1 MTKKLFFCLALAGL
15 FLTNGYSQNA
25 AGIPDL
31 LMTVANL
38 RNDSLSGTSVFIQ
51 NKESDYY
58 LVATAHIARTMDR
71 NVLVVMQGADQLL
84 QFKITEFANPVVWVY
99 HPTMD
104 LAVLKLNPKA
114 LFFNKY
120 LLNRFIPLAS
130 VDSTRR
136 PLPQDSLLTI
146 MGFQPG
152 SRSPGF
158 FPPLAYTS
166 IPTSEKIILDDPEK
180 ALPSNVVI
188 LEKPSVSGYNGGP
201 VFLLEETDPSQDA
214 PAAST
219 PLRMVGFIQGKIKDN
234 AERSFLMMIP
244 SVYLWDLLK

>member
-1 MTKKLFFCLALAGL
+1 MTNKLFFCLVLAVL
-15 FLTNGYSQNA
+15 FFTNGYGQDA
-25 AGIPDL
+25 AAIPNM

-38 RNDSLSGTSVFIQ
+38 RNDSLSGTGVFIQ

-71 NVLVVMQGADQLL
+71 NVLVIIQGEDRPL
-84 QFKITEFANPVVWVY
+84 QFKITEFANPVVWAY

-104 LAVLKLNPKA
+104 LAVLNLNPKA
-114 LFFNKY
+114 SFFNKY
-120 LLNRFIPLAS
+120 LVKRFVPLAW
-130 VDSTRR
+130 VDSTRAV
-136 PLPQDSLLTI
+136 LPKDSLLTI
-146 MGFQPG
+146 VGFQPG

-166 IPTSEKIILDDPEK
+166 LPTSEKIVPADPKK
-180 ALPSNVVI
+180 ALPLDVVI
-188 LEKPSVSGYNGGP
+188 LEKPSVPGYNSGP
-201 VFLLEETDPSQDA
+201 VFLSQENGPGA
-214 PAAST
+214 VST

-244 SVYLWDLLK
+244 AYYLRDLIK